1 MKNID
6 KLQNVEDKTLRIY
19 TLIRMDIGM
28 SCGKMCSQSSH
39 AAIGAF
45 VKTSPE
51 IQKAYQGDDGIGTK
65 VCLKAKN
72 LQAIER
78 VESELIS
85 ANIPYY
91 KVIDSGCA
99 NFFNGEPIVTAL
111 GISPVT
117 KQQIQH
123 ITKRFQLL

>member
-1 MKNID
+1 MKNENI
-6 KLQNVEDKTLRIY
+6 LRMY
-19 TLIRMDIGM
+19 CLVRDDLNMTE
-28 SCGKMCSQSSH
+28 GKKVSQAGH
-39 AAIGAF
+39 AYVGAF

-51 IQKAYQGDDGIGTK
+51 IQKEYQGDNGIGTK

-78 VESELIS
+78 VESELIA

-117 KQQIQH
+117 KEQIQH

>member
-1 MKNID
+1 MYA
-6 KLQNVEDKTLRIY
+6 LV
-19 TLIRMDIGM
+19 RMDIGM
-28 SCGKMCSQSSH
+28 ETGKIASQAGH
-39 AAIGAF
+39 GYLGAF

-117 KQQIQH
+117 KEQIQH